1 MPPSSQVAGSRSEE
15 DGLMAP
21 AVRSPTVTRRETLAA
36 MAFGAL
42 ALAEVLT
49 SSALTGSVRLNTL
62 CVVMTAAPLA
72 FLRLAPLTAAATALS
87 AATVLTGALTPAT
100 DSLAYLVLLALIAC
114 GTAVWARS
122 TTAAAAAL
130 ALCLVQ
136 PLVGLVLLTGDPWE
150 DLLFWLPFVL
160 SCWLVGGVARVR
172 AQAADE
178 RASERVAQ
186 AERERH
192 AAETERA
199 RVARELHDVVAH
211 AVTLATIQAQVAREA
226 LPAGAED
233 SHAAL
238 AALERTC
245 RAALEDLRRM
255 LGVLRAA
262 DSPRAPQPGLDD
274 LQALAERARSSG
286 RTVALRIDPAA
297 LTGVAPGAASTVHRI
312 VQEGVTN
319 ALRHAPG
326 AAIEIDVGRHADELV
341 VEVRNGPGR
350 GGVAAI
356 ASTGTGL
363 AGMRERVALWDG
375 RMDAGPSEDGGW
387 TLVARLRDAVTA

>member
-1 MPPSSQVAGSRSEE
+1 
-15 DGLMAP
+15 MAP
-21 AVRSPTVTRRETLAA
+21 VVRSPIVTRRDTLAA
-36 MAFGAL
+36 VAFGAL
-42 ALAEVLT
+42 ALSEVLI
-49 SSALTGSVRLNTL
+49 SPALTGSVRLNTL
-62 CVVMTAAPLA
+62 CVVTIAAPLA
-72 FLRLAPLTAAATALS
+72 FLRLAPLSAGALALS
-87 AATVLTGALTPAT
+87 AATVQTAALTPAT
-100 DSLAYLVLLALIAC
+100 NSLAYLVLVALIAC

-122 TTAAAAAL
+122 TTAAVAGL

-136 PLVGLVLLTGDPWE
+136 PVVGLVLLTGDPWG
-150 DLLFWLPFVL
+150 DLLFWSPFVL
-160 SCWLVGGVARVR
+160 SCWLVGGVVRVR
-172 AQAADE
+172 AQAAAE
-178 RASERVAQ
+178 RASERLAQ
-186 AERERH
+186 AERERL

-199 RVARELHDVVAH
+199 RVARELHDIVAH

-226 LPAGAED
+226 LPAGAKD

-238 AALERTC
+238 AVLERTC

-262 DSPRAPQPGLDD
+262 DVPPRAPQPGLED

-286 RTVALRIDPAA
+286 RAVALRIDPAA
-297 LTGVAPGAASTVHRI
+297 LSGIAPGAASTVHRI

-326 AAIEIDVGRHADELV
+326 AAIEIDVGRRAHELV

-350 GGVAAI
+350 GAA
-356 ASTGTGL
+356 AAVVSTGTGL

-375 RMDAGPSEDGGW
+375 RMDAGPSDDGGW
-387 TLVARLRDAVTA
+387 ALVARLRDVVAA

>member
-1 MPPSSQVAGSRSEE
+1 MKPV
-15 DGLMAP
+15 
-21 AVRSPTVTRRETLAA
+21 VRSPIVTRRETLAA
-36 MAFGAL
+36 AAFGAL
-42 ALAEVLT
+42 ALSEVLI
-49 SSALTGSVRLNTL
+49 SPALSGSVRLNTL
-62 CVVMTAAPLA
+62 CVVAIAAPLA
-72 FLRLAPLTAAATALS
+72 FLRLAPLSAAALALS
-87 AATVLTGALTPAT
+87 AATVQTAALTPAT
-100 DSLAYLVLLALIAC
+100 NSLAYLVLVALIAC

-122 TTAAAAAL
+122 PPAAVAAL

-136 PLVGLVLLTGDPWE
+136 PVVGLVLLTGDPWG
-150 DLLFWLPFVL
+150 DLLFWSPFVL
-160 SCWLVGGVARVR
+160 SCWLVGGVVRVR
-172 AQAADE
+172 AHAAAE
-178 RASERVAQ
+178 RASERLAQ
-186 AERERH
+186 AERERL

-199 RVARELHDVVAH
+199 RVARELHDIVAH
-211 AVTLATIQAQVAREA
+211 AVTLATIQAQVARQA

-238 AALERTC
+238 AVLERTC

-262 DSPRAPQPGLDD
+262 DIPRAPQPGLED
-274 LQALAERARSSG
+274 LQALAERARFSG
-286 RTVALRIDPAA
+286 RAVALRIDPAA
-297 LTGVAPGAASTVHRI
+297 LSGIAPGAASTVHRI

-326 AAIEIDVGRHADELV
+326 AAIEIDVDRRAHELV

-350 GGVAAI
+350 GAAAAV

-375 RMDAGPSEDGGW
+375 RMDAGPSDDGGW
-387 TLVARLRDAVTA
+387 ALVARLRDVVAA